1 MWMEVVDVEDGQLVG
16 GECPWC
22 YGIGSSHSPECRVM
36 RQSSLQTQRSKTDQL
51 RRETYLGATAEPPPP
66 SNPFSPEDWNLT
78 EQGRVY
84 RADPE
89 LAQRMAIQAGV
100 SIVSIGATKPRKLS
114 DAERDAIARRAQAEG
129 RTVQPSSFGGVYR
142 TKEEPKDERT
152 EVQKRFDALAEEFG
166 SE

>member
-36 RQSSLQTQRSKTDQL
+36 LAKSSLQTQRSKTEQL
-51 RRETYLGATAEPPPP
+51 RGEMYATAGQML
-66 SNPFSPEDWNLT
+66 NPFSPENWNIT

-84 RADPE
+84 RMDRE
-89 LAQRMAIQAGV
+89 LAQRMAIQAG
-100 SIVSIGATKPRKLS
+100 VSIGATKPRKLS

>member
-36 RQSSLQTQRSKTDQL
+36 RQSSLQNQRSKTDQL

-66 SNPFSPEDWNLT
+66 S
-78 EQGRVY
+78 
-84 RADPE
+84 
-89 LAQRMAIQAGV
+89 
-100 SIVSIGATKPRKLS
+100 SIGATKPRKLS

>member
-1 MWMEVVDVEDGQLVG
+1 
-16 GECPWC
+16 
-22 YGIGSSHSPECRVM
+22 
-36 RQSSLQTQRSKTDQL
+36 
-51 RRETYLGATAEPPPP
+51 
-66 SNPFSPEDWNLT
+66 
-78 EQGRVY
+78 
-84 RADPE
+84 
-89 LAQRMAIQAGV
+89 MAIQAGV

>member
-1 MWMEVVDVEDGQLVG
+1 MDTTGPRIKKQLVG

-36 RQSSLQTQRSKTDQL
+36 RQSSLQTQRSKTEQL
-51 RRETYLGATAEPPPP
+51 RGEMYATAGQML
-66 SNPFSPEDWNLT
+66 NPFSPENWNIT
-78 EQGRVY
+78 EQGR
-84 RADPE
+84 
-89 LAQRMAIQAGV
+89 
-100 SIVSIGATKPRKLS
+100 
-114 DAERDAIARRAQAEG
+114 
-129 RTVQPSSFGGVYR
+129 VYR